1 MRAQAID
8 IDKQALAQE
17 LVTWRLRSGLTQ
29 SQAGDKFGVSRYSIM
44 RLENMR
50 YIGIAQA
57 YRISAAL
64 AKAIREESQL

>member
-1 MRAQAID
+1 MRAKAID
-8 IDKQALAQE
+8 IDKQELAQE

-44 RLENMR
+44 RLENMQ

-64 AKAIREESQL
+64 VKAIREESQL